1 MSVKN
6 SRIEKGYTQ
15 EQMARW
21 IEISLRTYQNIE
33 KRHDCTVKIAKELSK
48 IFEKTI
54 EEIFTK
60 D

>member
-33 KRHDCTVKIAKELSK
+33 KRNDCTVKIAKELSK